1 MIYEPMKKLLIPLLP
16 IFISACMHQA
26 NSPREVAHQYWQAL
40 KNGDTE
46 TARELVST
54 SSQPDF
60 DAYLA
65 KPADEKTPI
74 GEINLGAE
82 QTTVVTLIY
91 PEGNSPDD
99 YSAFD
104 TTLVLEDGKWK
115 IDATQTVIPR
125 PLPSERELEE
135 LADQL
140 SESMEENIESIEDAM
155 KEGMKLLDE
164 ALREGSRDMGE
175 SMLKGMEQMNRA
187 LQESVE
193 EMRKRR
199 EEQQTKPKHNDEGE
213 GLI

>member
-1 MIYEPMKKLLIPLLP
+1 MKKLLIPLLP
-16 IFISACMHQA
+16 ILVSACMHQA
-26 NSPREVAHQYWQAL
+26 DSPREVAHQYWQAL

-46 TARELVST
+46 TARKLVST
-54 SSQPDF
+54 GSQQDF

-65 KPADEKTPI
+65 KPADEKTAI
-74 GEINLGAE
+74 GEINLGPE

-91 PEGNSPDD
+91 PQGDAPDD

-104 TTLVLEDGKWK
+104 TTLVMEQGKWK
-115 IDATQTVIPR
+115 IDAAQTVIPR
-125 PLPSERELEE
+125 PPPSDRELEE

-140 SESMEENIESIEDAM
+140 SESMEDNIESIEDAM
-155 KEGMKLLDE
+155 DEGMKLLDE

-175 SMLKGMEQMNRA
+175 SMLKGMEEMNRA
-187 LQESVE
+187 LQESIE

-199 EEQQTKPKHNDEGE
+199 EEQETKPKQDGE

>member
-1 MIYEPMKKLLIPLLP
+1 MKKLLIPLLP
-16 IFISACMHQA
+16 LFFSACMHQA
-26 NSPREVAHQYWQAL
+26 DSPREVAHQYWQAL

-46 TARELVST
+46 TARKLVST
-54 SSQPDF
+54 GSQQNF

-91 PEGNSPDD
+91 PEDDTPDD

-104 TTLVLEDGKWK
+104 TTLVMEDGKWK
-115 IDATQTVIPR
+115 IDAAQTVIPR
-125 PLPSERELEE
+125 PPPSDRELEA

-140 SESMEENIESIEDAM
+140 SESMEDNIESIEDAM
-155 KEGMKLLDE
+155 SEGMKLLDE

-175 SMLKGMEQMNRA
+175 SMLKGMEEMNRA
-187 LQESVE
+187 VQESIE

-199 EEQQTKPKHNDEGE
+199 EQQETKPKQDGEGE

>member
-1 MIYEPMKKLLIPLLP
+1 
-16 IFISACMHQA
+16 MHQTD
-26 NSPREVAHQYWQAL
+26 SPREVANRYWQAL

-46 TARELVST
+46 TARKLVST
-54 SSQPDF
+54 SSQQEF
-60 DAYLA
+60 DSYLA
-65 KPADEKTPI
+65 KPAAEKTPI
-74 GEINLGAE
+74 GEIKLGTE

-91 PEGNSPDD
+91 PEGNTPDD

-104 TTLVLEDGKWK
+104 TTLVLEDGEWK
-115 IDATQTVIPR
+115 IDASQTVIPR
-125 PLPSERELEE
+125 PPPSDSELEE

-155 KEGMKLLDE
+155 DEGMKLLDE

-175 SMLKGMEQMNRA
+175 SMLKGMEEMNRA

-193 EMRKRR
+193 EMRRRR
-199 EEQQTKPKHNDEGE
+199 EEQQKIPKPSDEGE

>member
-1 MIYEPMKKLLIPLLP
+1 MKLLPILLLS
-16 IFISACMHQA
+16 IFISACMHQSD
-26 NSPREVAHQYWQAL
+26 SPRDVANQYWQAL

-46 TARELVST
+46 TARNLVSK
-54 SSQPDF
+54 SSQLDF
-60 DAYLA
+60 DDYLA
-65 KPADEKTPI
+65 KPADEKTAI
-74 GEINLGAE
+74 GEISLGAE

-91 PEGNSPDD
+91 PKGDTPDD

-115 IDATQTVIPR
+115 VDAAQTVIPR
-125 PLPSERELEE
+125 PAPSERELEE

-140 SESMEENIESIEDAM
+140 SEAMEDNIESIEDAM
-155 KEGMKLLDE
+155 NEGMKMLDE

-187 LQESVE
+187 LRESVE
-193 EMRKRR
+193 EMQKRH
-199 EEQQTKPKHNDEGE
+199 EMQQKKPKQDREGE